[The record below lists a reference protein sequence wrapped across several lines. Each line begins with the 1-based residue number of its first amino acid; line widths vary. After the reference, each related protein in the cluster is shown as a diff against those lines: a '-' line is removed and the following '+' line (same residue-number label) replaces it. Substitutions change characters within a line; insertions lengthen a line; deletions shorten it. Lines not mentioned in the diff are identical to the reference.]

1 MTGLFAPTLLRT
13 IMSRKLTSITTTKRN
28 RPILRKVRDV
38 TLTYSVIL
46 LVRITTPAQVECQND
61 RGVGANILSYNKYC
75 LADNLIYQ
83 VEKTSHF

>member
-13 IMSRKLTSITTTKRN
+13 IMGRKLTSITTTKRN

-61 RGVGANILSYNKYC
+61 RGVGANILSYNKYF

-83 VEKTSHF
+83 VEKTSHV

>member
-1 MTGLFAPTLLRT
+1 MTGRPGRT
-13 IMSRKLTSITTTKRN
+13 FWANTFISYVTFMVTTERN
-28 RPILRKVRDV
+28 LPVLQKASDV
-38 TLTYSVIL
+38 TLTHLVIL
-46 LVRITTPAQVECQND
+46 LFRITTPAQVECQND